1 MPLPFGS
8 GTRRLLLEDSPMPT
22 QLRHGAWLLAVILI
36 VALGC
41 NPNPEQKAGGMAFG
55 LERPDGSE
63 LVSLGPDEGTR
74 VYYQFID
81 DRGRVRF
88 VEKLADVPE
97 RWRANAGF
105 VELSSPPPL
114 TPADAR
120 SANSRPTESRHEQ
133 RASVP
138 SVILY
143 YANWCGYCRKA
154 KAHLDRRGVRYDL
167 RDVDVRAVKQELQ
180 AKTGR
185 SGIPVIDIGGRI
197 LQGYR
202 AESLDDMLASAGL

>member
-1 MPLPFGS
+1 
-8 GTRRLLLEDSPMPT
+8 MPT
-22 QLRHGAWLLAVILI
+22 QLRHGAWLLAVLLI

-41 NPNPEQKAGGMAFG
+41 NPNSEQKAGEMAFG
-55 LERPDGSE
+55 LERPDSPDGPDRSE

-88 VEKLADVPE
+88 VERLEDVPE
-97 RWRANAGF
+97 RSRANAGF
-105 VELSSPPPL
+105 VEMSSPPPV

-120 SANSRPTESRHEQ
+120 AANSRRRESRHEQ

-154 KAHLDRRGVRYDL
+154 KAHLDRRGVSYDL

-202 AESLDDMLASAGL
+202 AESLDDMLADVGL